1 MYDIA
6 KIILG
11 IIIFLAIATSP
22 FWFNQATG
30 QAEYMPDPVI
40 YSKNIPGQEACVMP
54 VDFMRS
60 SHMDLL
66 NEWRQTVVREG
77 NRIFISP
84 DGKEYRMS
92 LTNTCMTCHPNKSE
106 FCDKCHN
113 FMAVT
118 EPDCWNC
125 HVQPKEAL

>member
-66 NEWRQTVVREG
+66 NEWRQTVVRDG